1 MSKKK
6 ILLTD
11 AEGNTL
17 YPQAVTTNV
26 VDAEGN
32 KVNLDGIWTQDNLKG
47 SDHVL
52 ISQIQKPVID
62 GNTVALFSFDEPLA
76 NYSTTDKIHGFTLNS
91 ILIGIT
97 SSYHKFGASCL
108 DSGRTGSGYFPAA
121 AFSTA
126 GDGTTLASQ
135 LTGDFTI
142 DFWFLHL
149 TNTKCMQ
156 GVHLGSNSSFST
168 MYAFTIDGN
177 SFTLTSPEETK
188 SITIDKSSWSNY
200 SWHHIAVIR
209 NSVAKELCF
218 YLDGVNKLSVAS
230 ENWVSMSYFAISGAP
245 RYDSGEKGYFDEL
258 RLSNSVRWYGK
269 FTPYDSPY
277 IEDGGPAEYEIKSF
291 NLATTTELAT
301 KQDVIADLADIRSGA
316 ALGATSVQQSDL
328 ANVWTKTNLKQGN
341 HIAITQV
348 DKPVI
353 DSDTVTL
360 YHFDNDCIDTISGKD
375 CLDATDSSTV
385 SYLDR
390 EKFGKVIYSGLETT
404 YNTNIW
410 LKNDTGLVPAE
421 TSFTIDFW
429 INPDNF
435 SKSRGINFIKYS
447 SPSAWIS
454 IQSNGIYIGQV
465 LYAAGSDHLFLYDT
479 SSMLSTWSHIAFVH
493 DLNTTKNYLFINGV
507 LLESWT
513 YTVSSTSSLF
523 NELKISGMCK
533 VDELRISNVARWTAD
548 FTPYTEPYAPSD
560 APAEYTINSTLKAG
574 QNITIDADGYISAAG
589 GGSSAPTRFYFK
601 NFEADESTEEFPNE
615 VDTNMD
621 LTDKFIR
628 VYKNGVYQM
637 QDDEST
643 ESGAETV
650 DYYIEGTKVVFHS
663 AFTAETKIIVEVF

>member
-32 KVNLDGIWTQDNLKG
+32 KVNLDGIWTQDTLKAG
-47 SDHVL
+47 KNIEIAV
-52 ISQIQKPVID
+52 KANPYVID
-62 GNTVALFSFDEPLA
+62 SHTVALWDFDD
-76 NYSTTDKIHGFTLNS
+76 STLTNKIEGTTASITNSDGFNT
-91 ILIGIT
+91 T
-97 SSYHKFGASCL
+97 FAKFGAAAIKGIRWGGYNY
-108 DSGRTGSGYFPAA
+108 GRMNV
-121 AFSTA
+121 
-126 GDGTTLASQ
+126 TTDPGVGGLSRSK
-135 LTGDFTI
+135 TI
-142 DFWFLHL
+142 DFWF
-149 TNTKCMQ
+149 NFV
-156 GVHLGSNSSFST
+156 GNSSEGGSIKFSLPLSSSSYSDSGLHVT
-168 MYAFTIDGN
+168 ISNNTPDTITYNCIETSSSGSYVVPTGSLKDNKYHHFAFCYESSTKTCYAF
-177 SFTLTSPEETK
+177 
-188 SITIDKSSWSNY
+188 
-200 SWHHIAVIR
+200 
-209 NSVAKELCF
+209 
-218 YLDGVNKLSVAS
+218 LDGHKFVEIADIPGNLSTLFKDAV
-230 ENWVSMSYFAISGAP
+230 YFGGAYMP
-245 RYDSGEKGYFDEL
+245 EQVWYMDEL
-258 RLSNSVRWYGK
+258 RVSDICRWDDDFEVPTEAY
-269 FTPYDSPY
+269 
-277 IEDGGPAEYEIKSF
+277 AKSDTSDWYVI
-291 NLATTTELAT
+291 NNTLDVSG

-316 ALGATSVQQSDL
+316 ALGATSVQQADL
-328 ANVWTKTNLKQGN
+328 ADVWTKTNLKQGN

-385 SYLDR
+385 SYLAR

-435 SKSRGINFIKYS
+435 SKSRGINFINYS

-513 YTVSSTSSLF
+513 YTVSSTYSLF

-548 FTPYTEPYAPSD
+548 FTPYTEPYASSD

-574 QNITIDADGYISAAG
+574 QNITIDADGYINAAG